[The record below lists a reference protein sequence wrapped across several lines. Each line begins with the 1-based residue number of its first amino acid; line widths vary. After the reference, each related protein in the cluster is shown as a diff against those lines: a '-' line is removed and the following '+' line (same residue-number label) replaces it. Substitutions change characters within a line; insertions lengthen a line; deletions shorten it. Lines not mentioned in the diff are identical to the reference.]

1 MPSCKR
7 IGSLLREQGGR
18 EIGGGPSQQQKD
30 AATAQTNLD
39 NQLSNVF
46 GQQFQFQQAQQNKA
60 NPFYTSLLQSGN
72 PYFANQTDAMSGN
85 TAQAFAPAKAQLERS
100 LGQNANSLP
109 SGFATGARTDLASNQ
124 ARAFDQTLNGVQQG
138 NLATR
143 QQGAAGLL
151 GQASLANP
159 SAYSGQALQGNS
171 SIMNAPLASPGLGG
185 LLGGL
190 AGGLASAIPF

>member
-1 MPSCKR
+1 M
-7 IGSLLREQGGR
+7 
-18 EIGGGPSQQQKD
+18 SQ
-30 AATAQTNLD
+30 
-39 NQLSNVF
+39 
-46 GQQFQFQQAQQNKA
+46 
-60 NPFYTSLLQSGN
+60 GN
-72 PYFANQTDAMSGN
+72 PYYANQTDALGGN
-85 TAQAFAPAKAQLERS
+85 VAQAYQPARMQLERQIQQ
-100 LGQNANSLP
+100 GGNALP
-109 SGFATGARTDLASNQ
+109 SGFATQ
-124 ARAFDQTLNGVQQG
+124 ARMNLADQQAKTFDQGLNAAQQG
-138 NLATR
+138 NLATK

>member
-1 MPSCKR
+1 M
-7 IGSLLREQGGR
+7 
-18 EIGGGPSQQQKD
+18 GGGPSQQQKD

-39 NQLSNVF
+39 KQLSDTF

-60 NPFYTSLLQSGN
+60 NPFYTSLMQQGN
-72 PYFANQTDAMSGN
+72 PYFANQTDALSGN

-100 LGQNANSLP
+100 LGQNANALP
-109 SGFATGARTDLASNQ
+109 SGFATGARSDLAAQQARVFDQGLNQ
-124 ARAFDQTLNGVQQG
+124 AQQG
-138 NLATR
+138 NLATK

-151 GQASLANP
+151 GQAQIANP
-159 SAYSGQALQGNS
+159 TAYSGQALQGNS
-171 SIMNAPLASPGLGG
+171 SVMNAPLASPGLGG

>member
-1 MPSCKR
+1 M
-7 IGSLLREQGGR
+7 
-18 EIGGGPSQQQKD
+18 GGGPSKQQTD
-30 AATAQTNLD
+30 AAAAQANLS
-39 NQLSNVF
+39 NQLSDVF
-46 GQQFQFQQAQQNKA
+46 GKQFAFQQEQQKA
-60 NPFYTSLLQSGN
+60 VNPFYRQLMQQGD

-124 ARAFDQTLNGVQQG
+124 ARAFDQGLTGAQER

-143 QQGAAGLL
+143 QAGAAGML
-151 GQASLANP
+151 GQAQIANP
-159 SAYSGQALQGNS
+159 TAYSGQAQQGFG